1 MNIYQY
7 ISLFVGES
15 IKNKRSRNPMEQ
27 SLKMENPEKQAQKTK
42 KMGVQLPFMATDQT
56 FVFILQLHVL
66 ASYGHDFVI
75 RFSELQI
82 ERIFE
87 HFRCYEKKVLY
98 IELHNTPF
106 SSSYKYLTELEND
119 EQLSLCGLG
128 RHLSLFECIL

>member
-56 FVFILQLHVL
+56 FVFILQLH
-66 ASYGHDFVI
+66 Y
-75 RFSELQI
+75 
-82 ERIFE
+82 
-87 HFRCYEKKVLY
+87 
-98 IELHNTPF
+98 
-106 SSSYKYLTELEND
+106 
-119 EQLSLCGLG
+119 
-128 RHLSLFECIL
+128 